1 MSKNCV
7 LTFLLVMSSINAV
20 YTQPNVNKYQE
31 ILNSATK
38 NGLPAIVALIQSPN
52 EKEWKGK
59 SGVSNIENAIPL
71 NINESF
77 RLASI
82 TKIFTAIIILQ
93 LVDQKKIG
101 LSDNISKYLDT
112 DIKSKIPYV
121 DEITILQL
129 LSHSSGIYSFS
140 ENNGFWK
147 ECFFEGGMSRI
158 WKPDELISYI
168 ENKKPVSQPLEPYA
182 EKLYSNTNYIL
193 LGMIIEKITSNPLS
207 YEYQKRIFTPLK
219 MNGTF
224 LEGYNIQGRKA
235 IDSYVVPNSYFLKS
249 AVRRKDI
256 KKVRG
261 DKLINLSKE
270 YKLFNSWAWAAG
282 GVSSNIN
289 DLSSFFSAVRNQ
301 ELLSD
306 DTQKVLFQLNSDEE
320 NGIIF
325 FGGTGGSD
333 GIQATMLH
341 LMPHD
346 LVIIILINS
355 SGHKQVNLNSIFV
368 ELLKT
373 ASNKK

>member
-168 ENKKPVSQPLEPYA
+168 SGIFSLESGDIILTGTPAGVGPL
-182 EKLYSNTNYIL
+182 NHGDIIL
-193 LGMIIEKITSNPLS
+193 TEIEGITSI
-207 YEYQKRIFTPLK
+207 ETRVK
-219 MNGTF
+219 
-224 LEGYNIQGRKA
+224 
-235 IDSYVVPNSYFLKS
+235 
-249 AVRRKDI
+249 
-256 KKVRG
+256 
-261 DKLINLSKE
+261 
-270 YKLFNSWAWAAG
+270 
-282 GVSSNIN
+282 
-289 DLSSFFSAVRNQ
+289 
-301 ELLSD
+301 
-306 DTQKVLFQLNSDEE
+306 
-320 NGIIF
+320 
-325 FGGTGGSD
+325 
-333 GIQATMLH
+333 
-341 LMPHD
+341 
-346 LVIIILINS
+346 
-355 SGHKQVNLNSIFV
+355 
-368 ELLKT
+368 
-373 ASNKK
+373 